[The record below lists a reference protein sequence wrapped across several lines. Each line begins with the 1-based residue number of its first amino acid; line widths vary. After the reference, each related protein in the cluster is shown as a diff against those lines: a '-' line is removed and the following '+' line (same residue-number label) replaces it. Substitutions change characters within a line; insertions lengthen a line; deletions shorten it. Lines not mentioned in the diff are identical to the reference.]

1 MAALNGNINMRA
13 NNDFNLSVG
22 GTYTLLAGKIVED
35 SQTTTTRKGCSE
47 IPYFWVR
54 NRP

>member
-1 MAALNGNINMRA
+1 MRA

-35 SQTTTTRKGCSE
+35 AQTTTTRKV
-47 IPYFWVR
+47 IR
-54 NRP
+54 NTILLGQK